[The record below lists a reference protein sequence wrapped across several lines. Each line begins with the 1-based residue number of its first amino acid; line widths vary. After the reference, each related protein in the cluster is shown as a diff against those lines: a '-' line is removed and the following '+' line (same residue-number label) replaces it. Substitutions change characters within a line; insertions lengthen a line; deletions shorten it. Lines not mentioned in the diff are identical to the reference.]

1 MHVLSYTSET
11 AKPENDLKTVMS
23 VADSI
28 GKLQSGVVPS
38 EEQATANYTIINSI
52 IESRD
57 IRGPSL
63 HDRTTLSQPKSQK
76 SEEYM
81 MMSN

>member
-52 IESRD
+52 IE
-57 IRGPSL
+57 
-63 HDRTTLSQPKSQK
+63 
-76 SEEYM
+76 
-81 MMSN
+81 